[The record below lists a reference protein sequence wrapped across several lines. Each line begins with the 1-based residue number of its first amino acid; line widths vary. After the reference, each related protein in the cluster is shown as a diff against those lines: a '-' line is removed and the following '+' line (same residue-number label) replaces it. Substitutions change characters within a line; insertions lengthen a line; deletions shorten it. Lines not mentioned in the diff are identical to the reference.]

1 MQNHA
6 GTVHVIDAKS
16 GRLLHKAEMGESG
29 DDQTRASVA
38 IAHGRLFIRTNGRLY
53 CIGKS

>member
-1 MQNHA
+1 MNHA

-16 GRLLHKAEMGESG
+16 GKILHRAEMGEAG
-29 DDQTRASVA
+29 DEQTRASVA
-38 IAHGRLFIRTNGRLY
+38 VAHGSLFIRTNGRLF